1 MSKRFAEQ
9 HGTQGGRT
17 TGVNRCASSG
27 TERQGQLATIR
38 EVLELLRNGGA
49 DFTDLEPIR
58 TRYRQQFGDERCQV
72 CPVCH
77 NGYLG
82 VVFLPVQEG
91 TLCLPYD
98 AVTSDMMEQFVLDEA
113 HLLDCEECGQL
124 LQELNTQYVSLSTE
138 LETIHA
144 KLKGDTSGRKE
155 KSHLESVSEEVNKYV
170 FEAGHC
176 VSVQRPIND
185 ISRELVQAMAEAYET
200 PVYLG
205 TYESDQLTPYTG
217 QQICN
222 LQYNFCVPVDSKEL
236 KCRLR
241 FGIHS
246 AMEFEGFY
254 QLLISLGGH
263 ILFWR

>member
-1 MSKRFAEQ
+1 MRLPAQSAKVNWLRSGGP
-9 HGTQGGRT
+9 GTAPER
-17 TGVNRCASSG
+17 RRRAS
-27 TERQGQLATIR
+27 RIW
-38 EVLELLRNGGA
+38 N
-49 DFTDLEPIR
+49 
-58 TRYRQQFGDERCQV
+58 QFGHGIDSSLAMNGVRSVLSAIMAIWALCS
-72 CPVCH
+72 CP
-77 NGYLG
+77 Y
-82 VVFLPVQEG
+82 QEG

-124 LQELNTQYVSLSTE
+124 LQELNTQYASLSTE

-155 KSHLESVSEEVNKYV
+155 KSHLESVLEEVNKYV

-222 LQYNFCVPVDSKEL
+222 FQYNFCVPVDSKEL

>member
-1 MSKRFAEQ
+1 M
-9 HGTQGGRT
+9 
-17 TGVNRCASSG
+17 
-27 TERQGQLATIR
+27 
-38 EVLELLRNGGA
+38 
-49 DFTDLEPIR
+49 
-58 TRYRQQFGDERCQV
+58 
-72 CPVCH
+72 
-77 NGYLG
+77 
-82 VVFLPVQEG
+82 FLPVQEG

-98 AVTSDMMEQFVLDEA
+98 AVTSDMMEQLVLDEA

-124 LQELNTQYVSLSTE
+124 LQELNTQYASLSTE
-138 LETIHA
+138 LETMHA

-155 KSHLESVSEEVNKYV
+155 KSHLESVLEEVNKYV

-222 LQYNFCVPVDSKEL
+222 FQYNFCVPVDSKEL

>member
-9 HGTQGGRT
+9 HGAQGGRT
-17 TGVNRCASSG
+17 TGANRCASSG

-49 DFTDLEPIR
+49 NFTDLEPIR
-58 TRYRQQFGDERCQV
+58 TRYRQQFGDEQCQV
-72 CPVCH
+72 CPICY

-82 VVFLPVQEG
+82 VVLMPVQEG

-98 AVTSDMMEQFVLDEA
+98 SVASDTMEQFVLKEV
-113 HLLDCEECGQL
+113 HLLEREECDRL
-124 LQELNTQYVSLSTE
+124 LQELNDQCNSISTVLKE
-138 LETIHA
+138 VRA
-144 KLKGDTSGRKE
+144 KLDDNTSDGEKDRHLKSVLKE
-155 KSHLESVSEEVNKYV
+155 VEKYIFEV
-170 FEAGHC
+170 GHC
-176 VSVQRPIND
+176 VSVRQPIND
-185 ISRELVQAMAEAYET
+185 ISRKLVQAMSEAHGA

-205 TYESDQLTPYTG
+205 TYESDQLIPYKG
-217 QQICN
+217 QYIRN
-222 LQYNFCVPVDSKEL
+222 YQYNFCVPVDSMEL

-246 AMEFEGFY
+246 AMEFDGFY

-263 ILFWR
+263 VLFWR

>member
-1 MSKRFAEQ
+1 MGF
-9 HGTQGGRT
+9 
-17 TGVNRCASSG
+17 
-27 TERQGQLATIR
+27 
-38 EVLELLRNGGA
+38 
-49 DFTDLEPIR
+49 
-58 TRYRQQFGDERCQV
+58 
-72 CPVCH
+72 
-77 NGYLG
+77 
-82 VVFLPVQEG
+82 VFLPVQVG
-91 TLCLPYD
+91 TLCLPYV

-205 TYESDQLTPYTG
+205 SYESDQMSTYTG

-222 LQYNFCVPVDSKEL
+222 FQYNFCVPVDSKEL

-263 ILFWR
+263 ILIWR

>member
-9 HGTQGGRT
+9 HGAQGGRT

-113 HLLDCEECGQL
+113 HLLDCGECGQL
-124 LQELNTQYVSLSTE
+124 LQELNTQYASLSTE
-138 LETIHA
+138 LETIPA

-155 KSHLESVSEEVNKYV
+155 K
-170 FEAGHC
+170 C
-176 VSVQRPIND
+176 RRRPVL
-185 ISRELVQAMAEAYET
+185 S
-200 PVYLG
+200 
-205 TYESDQLTPYTG
+205 
-217 QQICN
+217 
-222 LQYNFCVPVDSKEL
+222 
-236 KCRLR
+236 
-241 FGIHS
+241 
-246 AMEFEGFY
+246 
-254 QLLISLGGH
+254 
-263 ILFWR
+263 